1 MKMEETW
8 TIYRELVDGRVIR
21 MTLEDVRFVTMDPQ
35 IEEGRQFG
43 GDGDVALIMN
53 NDRIVAWDM
62 TLRASSWSTEIVD
75 PDDRWEVVCPWPQ
88 PTGPRWPSPALYD
101 EYRWGTSGNKYTRDV
116 MDAGYF
122 IDLMTRIPNHFS
134 KEVVPT

>member
-75 PDDRWEVVCPWPQ
+75 P
-88 PTGPRWPSPALYD
+88 
-101 EYRWGTSGNKYTRDV
+101 
-116 MDAGYF
+116 
-122 IDLMTRIPNHFS
+122 
-134 KEVVPT
+134 

>member
-1 MKMEETW
+1 MKMAETW

-75 PDDRWEVVCPWPQ
+75 P
-88 PTGPRWPSPALYD
+88 
-101 EYRWGTSGNKYTRDV
+101 
-116 MDAGYF
+116 
-122 IDLMTRIPNHFS
+122 
-134 KEVVPT
+134 

>member
-1 MKMEETW
+1 MGHDATSQFMEHGDRGPMTIIMK
-8 TIYRELVDGRVIR
+8 
-21 MTLEDVRFVTMDPQ
+21 
-35 IEEGRQFG
+35 
-43 GDGDVALIMN
+43 VA
-53 NDRIVAWDM
+53 
-62 TLRASSWSTEIVD
+62 
-75 PDDRWEVVCPWPQ
+75 DDRWEVVCPWPQ